1 MEIKASLNDLRTSA
15 QKVRLVADVIRTMPT
30 AKALD
35 QLRFLNKKPGDP
47 IAKLIESA
55 IANAVNNFGLDKDNL
70 YIKSIMVNEGRTL
83 KRWMPKA
90 HGRATVIRKRAAH
103 INLILDEIK
112 ESGIKTAKKQKIEE
126 PVKMENL
133 VNASNEAPV
142 AKKPKAPVKQV
153 KESEEVE
160 NEIVDPR
167 MEGRH
172 GHARIEGGS
181 SKGFAGKMF
190 RRKSG

>member
-30 AKALD
+30 KKALD
-35 QLRFLNKKPGDP
+35 QLQFLNKKPGDP
-47 IAKLIESA
+47 IAKLINSA

-70 YIKSIMVNEGRTL
+70 FIKSIMVNEGKTL

-90 HGRATVIRKRAAH
+90 HGRATVVRKRACH
-103 INLILDEIK
+103 IILVLGEIK
-112 ESGIKTAKKQKIEE
+112 ESGIKTAKKQKIDE

-133 VNASNEAPV
+133 VGASEAPV
-142 AKKPKAPVKQV
+142 VKKPKAPSKKV
-153 KESEEVE
+153 KESEVVE
-160 NEIVDPR
+160 AEIIDPR

-172 GHARIEGGS
+172 GHAKIEGGS

>member
-15 QKVRLVADVIRTMPT
+15 RKVRLVADVIRTMPT
-30 AKALD
+30 NKALD
-35 QLRFLNKKPGDP
+35 QLGFLGKKATEP

-70 YIKSIMVNEGRTL
+70 FVKSIMVNEGRTL

-90 HGRATVIRKRAAH
+90 HGRATVVRKRACH
-103 INLILDEIK
+103 INLVLGEIK
-112 ESGIKTAKKQKIEE
+112 DSGVKTAKKQKIEE

-133 VNASNEAPV
+133 VNAANETPV
-142 AKKPKAPVKQV
+142 AKKPKAPVKKV

-160 NEIVDPR
+160 NEIIDPR

-172 GHARIEGGS
+172 GHAKIEGGS